1 MSLINLIDFD
11 SAQIFDEYGH
21 EIEIVQLNSDDE
33 RIDLAIK
40 FRMSLHINDGL
51 DSTDVDITA
60 KLRIPASKLFLNDL
74 KISAYDL
81 LIDDY
86 TYEIFSDSSVVEEQT
101 YQFIES
107 GRADDQIFDNR
118 YRFQANVT
126 Q

>member
-1 MSLINLIDFD
+1 MSLINLIDLD
-11 SAQIFDEYGH
+11 SAQIFDENGH

-40 FRMSLHINDGL
+40 FRMSLHISDGL

-86 TYEIFSDSSVVEEQT
+86 AFEIFSDSVMVEEQT

-107 GRADDQIFDNR
+107 GQADDQIFDNR
-118 YRFQANVT
+118 YRFEANVT